1 MDVTVLG
8 VELSISAV
16 EYDTKPPTI
25 SIFPSFRRT
34 AV

>member
-1 MDVTVLG
+1 MDVTVLV

-25 SIFPSFRRT
+25 STCSSFRRP